1 MTSPVRVLIADD
13 HPLFRLGLKF
23 ALQAQGFEVVA
34 EAETGS
40 QAVQYC
46 RSCPIDVAI
55 LDVRMPDGDGIAACQ
70 QITELGLPVVV
81 VMMTTFQEPGLIEA
95 ARRAGAKGYLSKETD
110 PAELARVIRQILS
123 NPERDW
129 LPARQELPKLTPPR
143 AVCAATDERGLGQQ
157 TDRPPSGPE
166 HRNRQRIRQH
176 RLPQAGCQRP
186 RHRPA
191 QSTATGDLVNW
202 RKGLGIPP
210 RGGDLRRP

>member
-40 QAVQYC
+40 QAVNCC

-70 QITELGLPVVV
+70 HITELGLPVVV

-129 LPARQELPKLTPPR
+129 LPARQELPKLTPR
-143 AVCAATDERGLGQQ
+143 ELCVLQLMSEGLANKQIARRLGLSIETVKEYASAAYRKLDASDRVTALLKAQQ
-157 TDRPPSGPE
+157 
-166 HRNRQRIRQH
+166 
-176 RLPQAGCQRP
+176 
-186 RHRPA
+186 
-191 QSTATGDLVNW
+191 
-202 RKGLGIPP
+202 LGI
-210 RGGDLRRP
+210 L

>member
-1 MTSPVRVLIADD
+1 MTPPVRVLIADD

-40 QAVQYC
+40 QAVHHC

-110 PAELARVIRQILS
+110 PAELARVIR
-123 NPERDW
+123 
-129 LPARQELPKLTPPR
+129 
-143 AVCAATDERGLGQQ
+143 
-157 TDRPPSGPE
+157 
-166 HRNRQRIRQH
+166 
-176 RLPQAGCQRP
+176 
-186 RHRPA
+186 
-191 QSTATGDLVNW
+191 
-202 RKGLGIPP
+202 
-210 RGGDLRRP
+210 

>member
-40 QAVQYC
+40 QAVHHC

-110 PAELARVIRQILS
+110 PAELARVIRQIVAA
-123 NPERDW
+123 PQQDW
-129 LPARQELPKLTPPR
+129 LPAQQELPKLTPR
-143 AVCAATDERGLGQQ
+143 ELCVLQLMKEGLANKQIA
-157 TDRPPSGPE
+157 R
-166 HRNRQRIRQH
+166 
-176 RLPQAGCQRP
+176 RLGLSIETVKEYA
-186 RHRPA
+186 
-191 QSTATGDLVNW
+191 STAY
-202 RKGLGIPP
+202 RKLDASDRVTALLKAQQLGI
-210 RGGDLRRP
+210 L

>member
-110 PAELARVIRQILS
+110 PAELARVIRQILA
-123 NPERDW
+123 NPDRDW
-129 LPARQELPKLTPPR
+129 LPAPKKLPKLTPR
-143 AVCAATDERGLGQQ
+143 ELCVLQLMKEGLANKQIARRLGLSIETVKEYASAAYRKLDANDRVTALLKAQQ
-157 TDRPPSGPE
+157 
-166 HRNRQRIRQH
+166 
-176 RLPQAGCQRP
+176 
-186 RHRPA
+186 
-191 QSTATGDLVNW
+191 
-202 RKGLGIPP
+202 LGI
-210 RGGDLRRP
+210 L

>member
-40 QAVQYC
+40 QAVNCC
-46 RSCPIDVAI
+46 RSCAVDVAI

-110 PAELARVIRQILS
+110 PAELARVIR
-123 NPERDW
+123 
-129 LPARQELPKLTPPR
+129 
-143 AVCAATDERGLGQQ
+143 
-157 TDRPPSGPE
+157 
-166 HRNRQRIRQH
+166 
-176 RLPQAGCQRP
+176 
-186 RHRPA
+186 
-191 QSTATGDLVNW
+191 
-202 RKGLGIPP
+202 
-210 RGGDLRRP
+210 

>member
-40 QAVQYC
+40 QAVNCC
-46 RSCPIDVAI
+46 RSCPVDVAI

-123 NPERDW
+123 NPEGDW
-129 LPARQELPKLTPPR
+129 LPARQELPKLTPR
-143 AVCAATDERGLGQQ
+143 ELCVLQLMSEGLANKQIA
-157 TDRPPSGPE
+157 R
-166 HRNRQRIRQH
+166 
-176 RLPQAGCQRP
+176 RLGLSIETVKEYA
-186 RHRPA
+186 
-191 QSTATGDLVNW
+191 STAY
-202 RKGLGIPP
+202 RKLDASDRVTALLKAQQLGI
-210 RGGDLRRP
+210 L

>member
-1 MTSPVRVLIADD
+1 MSSPVRILIADD

-40 QAVQYC
+40 QAVHHC

-110 PAELARVIRQILS
+110 PAELARVIRQILAA
-123 NPERDW
+123 PEQDW
-129 LPARQELPKLTPPR
+129 LPAQQELPKLTPR
-143 AVCAATDERGLGQQ
+143 ELCVLQLMKEGLANKQIA
-157 TDRPPSGPE
+157 R
-166 HRNRQRIRQH
+166 
-176 RLPQAGCQRP
+176 RLGLSIETVKEYA
-186 RHRPA
+186 
-191 QSTATGDLVNW
+191 STAY
-202 RKGLGIPP
+202 RKLDASDRVTALLKAQQLGI
-210 RGGDLRRP
+210 L

>member
-55 LDVRMPDGDGIAACQ
+55 LDVRMPDGDGILACQ
-70 QITELGLPVVV
+70 QIVELGLPVVV
-81 VMMTTFQEPGLIEA
+81 VMMTTFQEPALIES

-110 PAELARVIRQILS
+110 PAELARVIRQILA
-123 NPERDW
+123 NPDRDW
-129 LPARQELPKLTPPR
+129 LPAPKELPKLTPR
-143 AVCAATDERGLGQQ
+143 ELCVLQLMKEGLANKQIARRLGLSIETVKEYASAAYRKLDANDRVTALLKAQQ
-157 TDRPPSGPE
+157 
-166 HRNRQRIRQH
+166 
-176 RLPQAGCQRP
+176 
-186 RHRPA
+186 
-191 QSTATGDLVNW
+191 
-202 RKGLGIPP
+202 LGI
-210 RGGDLRRP
+210 L